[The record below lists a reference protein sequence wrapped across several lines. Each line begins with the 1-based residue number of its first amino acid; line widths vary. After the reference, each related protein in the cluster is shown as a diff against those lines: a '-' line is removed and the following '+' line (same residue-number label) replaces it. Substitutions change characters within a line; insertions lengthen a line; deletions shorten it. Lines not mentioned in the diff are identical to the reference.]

1 MWGACPICR
10 KTKTTSCTRWAGQFD
25 PPVGTRNDGCIAEA
39 PSSSSPL
46 RRRVSLAGAAVV
58 GAAAVGLG
66 WLFLG
71 TGDLDPSA
79 LGRAPGI
86 PPPDYAYLDNARV
99 ALYLGQLQ
107 GGLARSEQLTQ
118 QLTQS
123 RNAGVSASALSLG
136 GSTGSSSA
144 VERVVTPTATARFY
158 QLLDLLDKNGYLHTI
173 DASASPQERVRAFAE
188 VPEGTFVRLRRCAL
202 RLPSYVR
209 LARTFGTGGYV
220 SASNAYSGAGQRPPV
235 ASNALGH
242 AMQLAG
248 KAEFYLP
255 HPPSIGPAGAERR
268 LADAVRALAK
278 KAGRN
283 PRVPLSTCSGKV
295 ALRPRGVDL
304 LLPIRLAALS
314 SEPALLAGPVTVVGK
329 LVRSVRP
336 GHEYVDE
343 ASLATFAD
351 PVSSVDAAAGDLGSF
366 QLTDELDADASVLAP
381 GAVIMPIA
389 IYK

>member
-1 MWGACPICR
+1 M
-10 KTKTTSCTRWAGQFD
+10 
-25 PPVGTRNDGCIAEA
+25 
-39 PSSSSPL
+39 
-46 RRRVSLAGAAVV
+46 

-71 TGDLDPSA
+71 NGDLDPSA

-136 GSTGSSSA
+136 GSTGSSSS

-158 QLLDLLDKNGYLHTI
+158 QLLDLLDGNGYLHTI
-173 DASASPQERVRAFAE
+173 DAVASPHERARAFAG
-188 VPEGTFVRLRRCAL
+188 VPEGTFVRLRRCTL
-202 RLPSYVR
+202 RLPSYVQ
-209 LARTFGTGGYV
+209 LAQLTFGTSGYA

-235 ASNALGH
+235 AANALGN
-242 AMQLAG
+242 AMTLADPT
-248 KAEFYLP
+248 KAYLP
-255 HPPSIGPAGAERR
+255 YPPSMGTSGAERR

-278 KAGRN
+278 AAGRN
-283 PRVPLSTCSGKV
+283 PRVPLSTCSGEV

-304 LLPIRLAALS
+304 LMPIRLAALS
-314 SEPALLAGPVTVVGK
+314 SEPTLLAGPVTVVGK

-343 ASLATFAD
+343 ASLATFAG
-351 PVSSVDAAAGDLGSF
+351 PVSSVDGAAASDENSLS
-366 QLTDELDADASVLAP
+366 DELDADASVLAP

>member
-1 MWGACPICR
+1 M
-10 KTKTTSCTRWAGQFD
+10 
-25 PPVGTRNDGCIAEA
+25 
-39 PSSSSPL
+39 
-46 RRRVSLAGAAVV
+46 

-79 LGRAPGI
+79 LGRAPSI

-118 QLTQS
+118 QLNQS

-136 GSTGSSSA
+136 GSTGSSSSI
-144 VERVVTPTATARFY
+144 ERVVTPTATARFY
-158 QLLDLLDKNGYLHTI
+158 QLLDLLDRNGYLHTI
-173 DASASPQERVRAFAE
+173 DAAASPKERVRAFAE
-188 VPEGTFVRLRRCAL
+188 VPEGTFVQLRRCTL
-202 RLPSYVR
+202 RLPSYVQ
-209 LARTFGTGGYV
+209 LAQLTFGTSGYA
-220 SASNAYSGAGQRPPV
+220 SASNAYSGAGGLSPI
-235 ASNALGH
+235 ASNALGN
-242 AMQLAG
+242 ARTLADPHTG
-248 KAEFYLP
+248 FLP
-255 HPPSIGPAGAERR
+255 GAASMGSPEYERR
-268 LADAVRALAK
+268 LANALRALAK
-278 KAGRN
+278 AAGRN
-283 PRVPLSTCSGKV
+283 PRVPLSTCSGEV

-314 SEPALLAGPVTVVGK
+314 SEPTLLAGPVTVVGK
-329 LVRSVRP
+329 LIRSVRA

-343 ASLATFAD
+343 ASLATFAA
-351 PVSSVDAAAGDLGSF
+351 PVTSVDDAAGDEGYYP
-366 QLTDELDADASVLAP
+366 LTDELDSDASVLAP